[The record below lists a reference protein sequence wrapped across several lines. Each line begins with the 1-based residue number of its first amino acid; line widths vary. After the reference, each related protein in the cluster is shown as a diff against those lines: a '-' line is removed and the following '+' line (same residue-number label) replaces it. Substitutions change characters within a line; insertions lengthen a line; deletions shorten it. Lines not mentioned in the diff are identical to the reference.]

1 MSATGYIQVKAY
13 TSRARI
19 PLADVSVTITGA
31 DQSLLGLRLTDE
43 SGITQRLDVTVPEL
57 SQSQQPEQG
66 AAPFTTV
73 NLYARKNNYEQI
85 EIHGLQVFADT
96 VTLQELAMIPLSELP
111 GNWEQAEI
119 FDTPPQNL

>member
-57 SQSQQPEQG
+57 SQSQQPEPG
-66 AAPFTTV
+66 AVPFTTV

-96 VTLQELAMIPLSELP
+96 VTLQELTMIPLSELP